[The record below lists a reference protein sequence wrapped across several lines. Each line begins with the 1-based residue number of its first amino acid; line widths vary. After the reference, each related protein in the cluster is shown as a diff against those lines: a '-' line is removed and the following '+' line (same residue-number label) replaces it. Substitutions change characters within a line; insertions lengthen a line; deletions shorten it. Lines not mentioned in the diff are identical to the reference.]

1 MVLPYGNMDYG
12 ETIDLNKLE
21 VEGTLSV
28 TSDATFS
35 SNVFLGD
42 TNMLSYYLTSSNT
55 SPTSTDYPNMLSV
68 DGYIKTRALV
78 NSGQNGTSP
87 GAIIFGDGATNES
100 NKISLVTNGIKRV
113 YITDGSTAVSNDL
126 EINTDK
132 FTVASATGNTVV
144 EGTLDVTGAIGATTI
159 NASGAVGVNGNFDVN
174 TDKFTVA
181 SATGNTV
188 VAGTLDV
195 TGDTTLSGKLSMA
208 DDEKIVFG
216 ASQDLE
222 IFHDTANSVIRENG
236 TGVLQFQVSNTTQ
249 MDITNVGE
257 ATRIYGQL
265 KLMTTGAGAPSAITA
280 LPETGGGT
288 PVIFYSASAGR
299 WKAQRGDGLIS
310 NIRGDGS
317 ISLSPSDD
325 NLKFN
330 EISMKLNGITT
341 VKKLACKR
349 YYQKQSLIDP
359 DDISTSTE
367 QIGFIAQEVEAIKGL
382 ECLVG
387 ELDDVRDD
395 TQKVKALNYEGI
407 TVVNTKA
414 LQELIYQFELLESRV
429 ALLEN

>member
-21 VEGTLSV
+21 ITGTLSA

-35 SNVFLGD
+35 SNVFLGAN
-42 TNMLSYYLTSSNT
+42 TGKYSEYLTGST
-55 SPTSTDYPNMLSV
+55 DPTSTEYPHLLAI
-68 DGYIKTRALV
+68 DGYIQTKALV
-78 NSGQNGTSP
+78 NYDEIGVAP
-87 GAIIFGDGATNES
+87 AAIVFGDGATS
-100 NKISLVTNGIKRV
+100 SSDRISLITNGEKKI
-113 YITDGSTAVSNDL
+113 YITNTITAVSNDL
-126 EINTDK
+126 EINTNK
-132 FTVASATGNTVV
+132 FTVASATGDTV
-144 EGTLDVTGAIGATTI
+144 I
-159 NASGAVGVNGNFDVN
+159 
-174 TDKFTVA
+174 
-181 SATGNTV
+181 
-188 VAGTLDV
+188 AGTLGV

-208 DDEKIVFG
+208 DEEKIVFG

-236 TGVLQFQVSNTTQ
+236 TGVLQFQVNNVTQ
-249 MDITNVGE
+249 MDITGTGE

-265 KLMTTGAGAPSAITA
+265 KLMTTSTGTPSAISA
-280 LPETGGGT
+280 LAEAGATVL
-288 PVIFYSASAGR
+288 PVIFYSSSAGR
-299 WKAQRGDGLIS
+299 WKAQRGDGIIS
-310 NIRGDGS
+310 NIRGDGNLN
-317 ISLSPSDD
+317 ISPSDD

-330 EISMKLNGITT
+330 EISMKINGIAT

-367 QIGFIAQEVEAIKGL
+367 QIGFIAQEVEAIEGL
-382 ECLVG
+382 ECLIG

-395 TQKVKALNYEGI
+395 TQKVKGLNYEGI